1 MLNRLSIIFSLTLI
15 AFAQDKPDNSY
26 DFTLVGDKQWMD
38 TNIDVKAGDL
48 LKFTA
53 TGSIK
58 YPMQPNAKDIGP
70 VGGTRGWLDMVRAY
84 PVNEANKGA
93 VIGKI
98 GTRDTSRGFQVGDA
112 REQRVTLDG
121 RLFVGIN
128 QMSNDAAT
136 GSFKVHVDRYA
147 GKASVKMDTATIT
160 RLTQAQLDS
169 IPKRVVDKD
178 GNPGDRVNFILVASE
193 QQVRD
198 ALQKA
203 GWAKVDKIGKDAV
216 FRALLSSLSKQAYV
230 TLPMSELMMF
240 GRGQDYG
247 FAQGDPLKVVAS
259 RHHFRIWKAPFMVGS
274 SAVWVGAGTHDIGF
288 DRDQRNNN
296 ITHKIDPDTDL
307 EREYIS
313 GSFMESGLVTL
324 KDVATFTDPVKIAK
338 TAHGEEFHSDGNT
351 NVLYFAADSSDSSRS
366 FGDYFCSVLQK
377 NPDGG
382 DWGTCSQYLT
392 EAGKTDLPLPV
403 LAPNYRVLIVP
414 GFMSSCFPESPAFQE
429 GQEALKK
436 YGFNVALYPV
446 PNNKSED
453 NAKEIANY
461 LRTEGPKDT
470 KKFILVGYSK
480 GTPDLQVMLAKETGI
495 QQYVAAFVSVAGA
508 SGGSPIAETIPGM
521 ADQYIKQY
529 FKMKNCQGEIAEGF
543 KSLQRGVRQ
552 AFLGAYPN
560 PIVPTYSV
568 VAVSGKENT
577 SKSLMQTWIMLAG
590 YDTVID
596 GQLTKQDAIIPGS
609 KFLGTAKGDH
619 FAVALPFDKSPD
631 SSIRSGMDKTRFPR
645 AALLESM
652 VRFVMDDLKVA
663 GK

>member
-1 MLNRLSIIFSLTLI
+1 MLNRFILTLTL
-15 AFAQDKPDNSY
+15 ALVTFAQDKPDNSY
-26 DFTLVGDKQWMD
+26 DFTLTGDKQWTD

-53 TGSIK
+53 TGTIR
-58 YPMQPNAKDIGP
+58 YPAQPNSKEIGP
-70 VGGTRGWLDMVRAY
+70 TGGTRGWLDMVRSY
-84 PVNEANKGA
+84 PVNDANKGA

-98 GTRDTSRGFQVGDA
+98 GTRDTSRGFQIGEL

-121 RLFVGIN
+121 RLFIGIN
-128 QMSNDAAT
+128 QMGNDQPT
-136 GSFKVHVDRYA
+136 GTFKVHVDRFV
-147 GKASVKMDTATIT
+147 GKATIKTDASAIT

-169 IPKRVVDKD
+169 LPKRVVDKE
-178 GNPGDRVNFILVASE
+178 GTQGDRVNFILVGSE

-198 ALQKA
+198 ALQRA
-203 GWAKVDKIGKDAV
+203 GWVKVDKSSKDAV
-216 FRALLSSLSKQAYV
+216 FRAILSSLSKQAYV

-247 FAQGDPLKVVAS
+247 YAQGDPLKVVAS
-259 RHHFRIWKAPFMVGS
+259 RHHFRIWKAPFQLGGS
-274 SAVWVGAGTHDIGF
+274 TVWVGAGTHDIGF
-288 DRDQRNNN
+288 DRDQRNNQ

-313 GSFMESGLVTL
+313 NSFMESGMVVL
-324 KDVATFTDPVKIAK
+324 KEVATFTDPVKLAK
-338 TAHGEEFHSDGNT
+338 TAHGEEFRSDGNT
-351 NVLYFAADSSDSSRS
+351 NVLYFTPDNTDSSRS

-382 DWGTCSQYLT
+382 DWGACSQFLA
-392 EAGKTDLPLPV
+392 EAGKTDLPLPT
-403 LAPNYRVLIVP
+403 LAPDYRVLIVP

-453 NAKEIANY
+453 NAKEMAEY
-461 LRTEGPKDT
+461 LRAEGPKDK

-480 GTPDLQVMLAKETGI
+480 GTPDLQVMLAKEAGI
-495 QQYVAAFVSVAGA
+495 QQYVAAFISVAGA

-529 FKMKNCQGEIAEGF
+529 FKMQNCKGDLAEGF

-560 PIVPTYSV
+560 PIVPTYSMI
-568 VAVSGKENT
+568 AFSGKENT
-577 SKSLMQTWIMLAG
+577 SKSLMQTWTMLAG
-590 YDTVID
+590 YDTLID

-609 KFLGTAKGDH
+609 KFLGSAKGDH

-631 SSIRSGMDKTRFPR
+631 KTIRGGMDKTRFPR

-652 VRFVMDDLKVA
+652 VRFVMDDLKAA